1 MHFALFE
8 FGFST
13 KGVHAALMRL
23 WGNKSG
29 PCMQFVHAAFALG
42 AFIAP
47 LIAKPFIQYI
57 PNTEDDSNSS
67 FVFNVSCNVTETSD
81 NRSVTCICDSTI
93 AEICNKTASAAIN
106 IYYDNTSNCSVVSD
120 ESLTLRYGWA
130 YWISAMFLVIP
141 LTAFTYYAI
150 RYDTTVC
157 LKKKGAQGNNCL
169 GIRQDEENKGLLVN
183 GDAQKSITESIT
195 DTNSSNTYATYK
207 YPAFV
212 LLFLFT
218 FCYVGLALSYGSL
231 VFTYAVEGQLH
242 FDKSTAATLTAVFW
256 GPLIFARVFPIVLVV
271 LKVPPSVLMIMNVSS
286 SCIAILILII
296 FPHNR
301 IAIWIVSALLGASFA
316 SIYPNIMTWLSQ
328 HLPVSGRATAVVV
341 AGGNL
346 GDIIITSVI
355 TALIG
360 SVNPDWFVYCTFI
373 LVVLSTTLIAILLII
388 TAVYQRRHRPEVGSV
403 Q

>member
-1 MHFALFE
+1 MYVHMHGIHYTLYT
-8 FGFST
+8 T
-13 KGVHAALMRL
+13 KGVHAVLMRL
-23 WGNKSG
+23 WGDKSG
-29 PCMQFVHAAFALG
+29 PCMQSIHAAFALG

-47 LIAKPFIQYI
+47 LIAKPFIQDI
-57 PNTEDDSNSS
+57 PNTEDD
-67 FVFNVSCNVTETSD
+67 CNVTETYCND
-81 NRSVTCICDSTI
+81 NSSVTCICDSTI

-141 LTAFTYYAI
+141 LIAFTYYAI

-157 LKKKGAQGNNCL
+157 LKKKGAQVNYCL

-183 GDAQKSITESIT
+183 GDTQKSIT

-218 FCYVGLALSYGSL
+218 FCYVGLELSYGSL

-242 FDKSTAATLTAVFW
+242 FDKPTAATLTAVFW
-256 GPLIFARVFPIVLVV
+256 GPLTFARVFPIVLVV
-271 LKVPPSVLMIMNVSS
+271 LKVPPSVLMIMNVSG

-296 FPHNR
+296 FLHNR

-316 SIYPNIMTWLSQ
+316 SVYPNIMTWLSQ

-341 AGGNL
+341 TGCNL
-346 GDIIITSVI
+346 GGIIISSVI

>member
-13 KGVHAALMRL
+13 KGVHAVLMRL

-47 LIAKPFIQYI
+47 LIAKPFIQDI
-57 PNTEDDSNSS
+57 PNTEDDCNSS
-67 FVFNVSCNVTETSD
+67 FVFNVSCNVTETS
-81 NRSVTCICDSTI
+81 VTCIRDSTI

-141 LTAFTYYAI
+141 LIAFTYYAI

-157 LKKKGAQGNNCL
+157 LKKKGTQGNNCL

-195 DTNSSNTYATYK
+195 DTNSSQYLCYLQVSCLCTSLSLYLLLCWIR
-207 YPAFV
+207 AFIW
-212 LLFLFT
+212 
-218 FCYVGLALSYGSL
+218 
-231 VFTYAVEGQLH
+231 
-242 FDKSTAATLTAVFW
+242 KS
-256 GPLIFARVFPIVLVV
+256 
-271 LKVPPSVLMIMNVSS
+271 SVHICS
-286 SCIAILILII
+286 
-296 FPHNR
+296 
-301 IAIWIVSALLGASFA
+301 
-316 SIYPNIMTWLSQ
+316 
-328 HLPVSGRATAVVV
+328 
-341 AGGNL
+341 
-346 GDIIITSVI
+346 
-355 TALIG
+355 
-360 SVNPDWFVYCTFI
+360 
-373 LVVLSTTLIAILLII
+373 
-388 TAVYQRRHRPEVGSV
+388 
-403 Q
+403 